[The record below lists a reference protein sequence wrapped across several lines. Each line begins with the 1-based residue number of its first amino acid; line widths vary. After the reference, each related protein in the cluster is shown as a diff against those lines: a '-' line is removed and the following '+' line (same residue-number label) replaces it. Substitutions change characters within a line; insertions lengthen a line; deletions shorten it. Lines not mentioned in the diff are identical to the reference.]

1 MAAYMATR
9 GHSVAKTT
17 FTAGR
22 VADFSCPQD
31 KQQAFLW
38 DDEQPGLG
46 LRATAKGAKAYVFQS
61 KLDGRDLRVTLGS
74 PAVWTIKDARKE
86 ARRLQVLVDQGKD
99 PRREKAARI
108 ADELAERQA
117 ARATRLREEVTG
129 SSAWKVY
136 CEDRKVSWSERNY
149 KDHIAYASPGGV
161 QRKRA
166 IGKTEPGP
174 LYGLLNRPLVSID
187 GAAVT
192 SWVARETKTRPA
204 RALLGFRLLRAFMN
218 WCAEHEDYAALVQKD
233 ACSTKRVRDKLP
245 KPKAKDDALQR
256 EQLKTWFSEVRKE
269 PNFVVSAYLQAL
281 LLTGARK
288 EELMGLRW
296 GDVDFQ
302 WKTLTIRDKV
312 EGERTIPLTPY
323 VSHLLASVPRRKE
336 DWVFSSPTSKD
347 KRLQDPRG
355 AHVRALR
362 NGALPHITLHG
373 LRRSFGSLAEWV
385 ECPVG
390 IVAQIQGHK
399 PSAIAEKHYRVRP
412 IDLLRKWHE
421 KIEAW
426 TLDQAGL
433 VFDATAKEQRLRL
446 VASK

>member
-1 MAAYMATR
+1 M
-9 GHSVAKTT
+9 AKTT

-22 VADFSCPQD
+22 VAEFTCPAG

-46 LRATAKGAKAYVFQS
+46 LRVTTNGAKAYVFQS
-61 KLDGRDLRVTLGS
+61 KLDGRDLRITLGS
-74 PAVWTIKDARKE
+74 PASWSIKDARKE
-86 ARRLQVLVDQGKD
+86 ARRLQVLVDQGRD
-99 PRREKAARI
+99 PRREKAAQI
-108 ADELAERQA
+108 AGELAERTA
-117 ARATRLREEVTG
+117 ARAARLREEVTG
-129 SSAWKVY
+129 LSAWKVY
-136 CEDRKVSWSERNY
+136 CADRKSAWSERNH
-149 KDHIAYASPGGV
+149 KDHLAFASPGGV

-166 IGKTEPGP
+166 AGKTDPGP
-174 LYGLLNRPLVSID
+174 LYSLLNRPLVAVD
-187 GAAVT
+187 AAAVS
-192 SWVARETKTRPA
+192 SWVTRETKTRPA
-204 RALLGFRLLRAFMN
+204 RALLGFRLLRAFIN
-218 WCAEHEDYAALVQKD
+218 WCTEHHDYKALVHAD
-233 ACSTKRVRDKLP
+233 ACSTKRVREKLA
-245 KPKAKDDALQR
+245 KPNAKDDALQR
-256 EQLKTWFSEVRKE
+256 EQLKTWFAEVRKDS
-269 PNFVVSAYLQAL
+269 NNVMSTYLQAL

-288 EELMGLRW
+288 EELMGTKW
-296 GDVDFQ
+296 TDVDFQ

-323 VSHLLASVPRRKE
+323 VGHLLSGLPRRN
-336 DWVFSSPTSKD
+336 DWVFSSPTSKS

-355 AHVRALR
+355 SHVRALR
-362 NGALPHITLHG
+362 AGALPHVTLHG

-426 TLDQAGL
+426 TLEQAGL
-433 VFDATAKEQRLRL
+433 VFDPNAEERRLRL